1 MMKYLTFA
9 ILLISIISCSNPSQ
23 DSKKDNKKGK
33 IKKDSTDFKVL
44 KSGVFWNEL
53 DEGKYEIIS
62 NQNGFLDTIDK
73 DWGLLKIKD
82 DSYFY
87 LQISKDEIS
96 DDFKLGK
103 DSIYGSIKHFI
114 LFENNEKKLIKD
126 LTSNFNDYFS
136 SQSLIDKKLYFWGM
150 ELSDSV
156 NSTYKIYA
164 SELNLISKANNKH
177 LLFVDAIATDNR
189 GYFCPPSL
197 INNKIVFQVDTNQ
210 KWIFNKNFEL
220 EK

>member
-1 MMKYLTFA
+1 MKYSIFA
-9 ILLISIISCSNPSQ
+9 FLLIVVISCSNSGQ
-23 DSKKDNKKGK
+23 NSTLKNIEDKTKKEFN
-33 IKKDSTDFKVL
+33 DFKSL

-53 DEGKYEIIS
+53 DEGKFQIVS
-62 NQNGFLDTIDK
+62 NDYGFLDTIDK
-73 DWGLLKIKD
+73 DWGLRKIKD

-114 LFENNEKKLIKD
+114 LLENNEKKLIKN

-136 SQSLIDKKLYFWGM
+136 SQSLIDNKLYFWGL

-177 LLFVDAIATDNR
+177 LLFEDDIATDNR
-189 GYFCPPSL
+189 GYFSPPSL

-210 KWIFNKNFEL
+210 KWIFNKDFEL